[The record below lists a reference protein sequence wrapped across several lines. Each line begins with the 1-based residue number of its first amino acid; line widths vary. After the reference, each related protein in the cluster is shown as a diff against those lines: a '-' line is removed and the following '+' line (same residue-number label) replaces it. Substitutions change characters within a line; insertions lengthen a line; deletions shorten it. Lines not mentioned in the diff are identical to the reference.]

1 MNPVE
6 LIARKRD
13 GQKLSP
19 EEISFLIQGYV
30 TGTVPDYQMSAFI
43 MAYYFQDMVCGN
55 LYYDE
60 LASLTDAMVHSGEIL
75 DFSADFPLLYDKHS
89 TGGVGDKVSF
99 ISTSIVAACGLPS
112 LLLSGRGLGHTGGTL
127 DKMESIPG
135 IRVDLDQGEMLHAL
149 KKSGMVITGATA
161 AIAPAD
167 RKLYALRDVT
177 ATVPS
182 VGLISASI
190 LSKKLAIRPSSLV
203 LDVKYGSGAFMKDLT
218 EARRLAST
226 MQKILTELG
235 RPCRVLITSMEEPL
249 GRSIGNAL
257 EIKESIA
264 ILQGERDGLQ
274 DLIDVSLNIAAAS
287 IEMSGQSP
295 AEARETAQTMLEN
308 GSAYRAFYAFAEAQG
323 GDVRYLENPDLLPRS
338 QHTIPVLANQSGYVT
353 HIDCE
358 AMGLAANLLGAGR
371 FRLGERIDHSAG
383 IVITAQRGTYVDSG
397 QPLAMMH
404 SNRKEYLEEAS
415 ARILGAYRIASEPA
429 QKEELIIQPA

>member
-13 GQKLSP
+13 GKKLSP
-19 EEISFLIQGYV
+19 EEIAFLVQGYAEDKI
-30 TGTVPDYQMSAFI
+30 PDYQMSAFI

-55 LYYDE
+55 LFYDE

-99 ISTSIVAACGLPS
+99 ISTPIVTACGLPS

-135 IRVDLDQGEMLHAL
+135 IRVNLNREEMLRAL
-149 KKSGMVITGATA
+149 KESGMVITGTTS

-203 LDVKYGSGAFMKDLT
+203 LDVKYGSGAFMKDINQ
-218 EARRLAST
+218 AKRLASC
-226 MQKILTELG
+226 MQKILTELN
-235 RPCRVLITSMEEPL
+235 RSCRVLITSMEEPL

-264 ILQGERDGLQ
+264 ILQGEKDGLE
-274 DLIDVSLNIAAAS
+274 DLIQVSLALAAAS
-287 IEMSGQSP
+287 IEMSGCSP
-295 AEARETAQTMLEN
+295 AEAREKAVAALQSGAAYQTFC
-308 GSAYRAFYAFAEAQG
+308 SFVEAQG
-323 GDVRYLENPDLLPRS
+323 GDVRYLEKPDLFPGARHCLPVS
-338 QHTIPVLANQSGYVT
+338 APSSGYVT

-358 AMGLAANLLGAGR
+358 SMVLAANILGAGR
-371 FRLGERIDHSAG
+371 FQLGDSIDHAAG
-383 IVITAQRGTYVDSG
+383 IVTCAQRGTWIEAG
-397 QPLAMMH
+397 QTLALMH
-404 SNRKEYLEEAS
+404 SNRREALAEAE
-415 ARILGAYRIASEPA
+415 ARILSAYRIAPQSI
-429 QKEELIIQPA
+429 QKEELILR